1 MLVGQDVLNRTA
13 PPGIGLLGSIKIGAS
28 RGDAVAANGSDSSAD
43 KRLPAFGRRQRANS
57 GVMGVGDDFPGFV
70 AHDLHSGDLG
80 PRRHQSHQRI
90 GRMTTVQE
98 RRHKRGG

>member
-43 KRLPAFGRRQRANS
+43 KRLPAFGRRQRAKS
-57 GVMGVGDDFPGFV
+57 CVMGVGDRVPRIRRVRSTFRRLGATPASIASENR
-70 AHDLHSGDLG
+70 AHDNCPGAAA
-80 PRRHQSHQRI
+80 
-90 GRMTTVQE
+90 
-98 RRHKRGG
+98 

>member
-43 KRLPAFGRRQRANS
+43 KRVPAFGRRQRANS
-57 GVMGVGDDFPGFV
+57 CLMVSVTGFAGFV

-80 PRRHQSHQRI
+80 PRRHQHQRI